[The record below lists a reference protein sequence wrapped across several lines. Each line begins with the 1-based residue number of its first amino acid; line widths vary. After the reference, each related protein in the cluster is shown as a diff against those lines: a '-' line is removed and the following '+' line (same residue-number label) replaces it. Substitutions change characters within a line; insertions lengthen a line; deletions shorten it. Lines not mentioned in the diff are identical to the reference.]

1 MLCTGCGAKTQ
12 NAPALHDNYKNTY
25 EIFVYSFADS
35 NGDGIGDLKGVDEKL
50 PYIKDM
56 GFNAIWLMPVMPSPT
71 YHKYDVIDYKNI
83 DSEYGTLDDMKV
95 LVEHA
100 HENDIN
106 VIIDFVMNHS
116 SSQNPWFINA
126 SGALQN
132 IEKNLEV
139 NEFYENGEA
148 DRFGSFDSQGNFVF
162 SDEFSK
168 ENPEVTFYHFARKK
182 IGGAYYPVRGTDS
195 WYYEGSFWSEM
206 PDLNFSS
213 DFLKNEFMNIAEFW
227 LKEMD
232 IDGFRMDATMHFEEG
247 NVSFNTEVMNWFYE
261 YCKSI
266 NPDFYMVSEVWS
278 SESTIAS
285 YYESKTDS
293 MFNFDLADAE
303 GKIVK
308 AAQGKLKAAKLV
320 NSMLTYETDFG
331 SIYDYYI
338 DAPFITN
345 HDMGRVCNALQ
356 SDENALKFAGGLL
369 STMDGS
375 AYVYYGE
382 EIGLKSKGKKDEN
395 KRLPMVWSS
404 NEKSSYQ
411 TNGPKDADSG
421 IEQSFE
427 GVEEQLKDSDSIL
440 NYYRKAFNLRNQY
453 PAIARGKITIDD
465 RFTDE
470 HHALIK
476 KSYIANEDYKD
487 IKTGETDEILILYN
501 TSPDEEYTFE
511 FRGTEYESM
520 SLLGFLTV
528 DNSEIKKENGKI
540 SLPARSVAYMR

>member
-1 MLCTGCGAKTQ
+1 
-12 NAPALHDNYKNTY
+12 
-25 EIFVYSFADS
+25 
-35 NGDGIGDLKGVDEKL
+35 
-50 PYIKDM
+50 
-56 GFNAIWLMPVMPSPT
+56 
-71 YHKYDVIDYKNI
+71 
-83 DSEYGTLDDMKV
+83 
-95 LVEHA
+95 
-100 HENDIN
+100 
-106 VIIDFVMNHS
+106 
-116 SSQNPWFINA
+116 
-126 SGALQN
+126 
-132 IEKNLEV
+132 
-139 NEFYENGEA
+139 
-148 DRFGSFDSQGNFVF
+148 
-162 SDEFSK
+162 
-168 ENPEVTFYHFARKK
+168 
-182 IGGAYYPVRGTDS
+182 
-195 WYYEGSFWSEM
+195 
-206 PDLNFSS
+206 
-213 DFLKNEFMNIAEFW
+213 MNIAEFW

-308 AAQGKLKAAKLV
+308 AAQGKLKASKLV

-395 KRLPMVWSS
+395 
-404 NEKSSYQ
+404 
-411 TNGPKDADSG
+411 
-421 IEQSFE
+421 
-427 GVEEQLKDSDSIL
+427 
-440 NYYRKAFNLRNQY
+440 
-453 PAIARGKITIDD
+453 
-465 RFTDE
+465 
-470 HHALIK
+470 
-476 KSYIANEDYKD
+476 
-487 IKTGETDEILILYN
+487 
-501 TSPDEEYTFE
+501 
-511 FRGTEYESM
+511 
-520 SLLGFLTV
+520 
-528 DNSEIKKENGKI
+528 
-540 SLPARSVAYMR
+540 